1 MSRNSPLVKWEM
13 QESNLLVCL
22 FSLVETPFGAGAL
35 LPLGIARYRAPL
47 QWFGLTSGEGYLHI
61 ASTKVP
67 IAATCRRMRALA
79 VASFWHSSL

>member
-1 MSRNSPLVKWEM
+1 MSRNSPLVQWEM

-47 QWFGLTSGEGYLHI
+47 LWFGLTSGEGYLHI

-67 IAATCRRMRALA
+67 IAVTCLRMRALA